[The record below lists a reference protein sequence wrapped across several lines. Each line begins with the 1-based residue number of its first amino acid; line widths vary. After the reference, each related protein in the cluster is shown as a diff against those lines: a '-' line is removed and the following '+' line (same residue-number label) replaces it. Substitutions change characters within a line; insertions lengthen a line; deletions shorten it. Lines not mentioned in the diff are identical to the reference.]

1 MPVRACLM
9 IGVMTA
15 AASAH
20 RGLGVTAGLDAGL
33 ARELAAHCEQV
44 GYQSLWSNDEPAA
57 PGLATLAQF
66 AAATAN
72 VQLGVGVLPLHRY
85 QPAQIAGE
93 VERLG
98 IDPARLWLGI
108 GSGALSPQID
118 ALQRAV
124 AELRSLLPEATRVIV
139 AAMRPRLCRL
149 GGAIADG
156 VLLNWMLPGQA
167 ANARQWVR
175 EGAAEHGQM
184 APVVASYVRV
194 AVGPEAS
201 RRLREEEGFYRTINE
216 GHRKHFAA
224 MDVPLGSVGIAASQ
238 RSEVI
243 DALAPYHSALDLPI
257 VRVLADADPDSL
269 NTVME
274 AAAP

>member
-1 MPVRACLM
+1 
-9 IGVMTA
+9 MTA
-15 AASAH
+15 SASAH

-33 ARELAAHCEQV
+33 ARELAAHCEHI

-57 PGLATLAQF
+57 PGLATLAEF
-66 AAATAN
+66 AAATEK
-72 VQLGVGVLPLHRY
+72 VELGVGVLPLHRY
-85 QPAQIAGE
+85 QPAEIAGE

-124 AELRSLLPEATRVIV
+124 AELRRLLPETTRVIV

-167 ANARQWVR
+167 EKARQWVS
-175 EGAAEHGQM
+175 EGAEERGRM
-184 APVVASYVRV
+184 TPVVASYVRV
-194 AVGPEAS
+194 AVGPKAS
-201 RRLREEEGFYRTINE
+201 RRLREEEAFYRTLNE

-224 MDVPLGSVGIAASQ
+224 MDVPLGSVGITASQ
-238 RSEVI
+238 PSEVI

-257 VRVLADADPDSL
+257 VRVLADADPASL
-269 NTVME
+269 NIVTD
-274 AAAP
+274 AAAPQPSCHRQGSP

>member
-1 MPVRACLM
+1 
-9 IGVMTA
+9 MTA
-15 AASAH
+15 CGSAH
-20 RGLGVTAGLDAGL
+20 RGLGVTAGLEAGR
-33 ARELAAHCEQV
+33 ARELAAHCEEV

-57 PGLATLAQF
+57 PGLDTLAEF
-66 AAATAN
+66 AAATEK

-85 QPAQIAGE
+85 QPAEIAGE

-98 IDPARLWLGI
+98 IDPGRLWLGI
-108 GSGALSPQID
+108 GSGALSPQIEV
-118 ALQRAV
+118 LQRAV
-124 AELRSLLPEATRVIV
+124 VELRRLLPETTRVVV

-167 ANARQWVR
+167 GEARQWVR
-175 EGAAEHGQM
+175 EAATEHGRTV
-184 APVVASYVRV
+184 PVVASYVRV
-194 AVGPEAS
+194 AVGPAAH
-201 RRLREEEGFYRTINE
+201 RRLLEEESFYRTINE

-224 MDVPLGSVGIAASQ
+224 MDVPVGSVGIAASQ

-257 VRVLADADPDSL
+257 VRVLADAHPDSL
-269 NTVME
+269 NTVTD

>member
-1 MPVRACLM
+1 
-9 IGVMTA
+9 
-15 AASAH
+15 
-20 RGLGVTAGLDAGL
+20 L
-33 ARELAAHCEQV
+33 ARELAARCEQL

-85 QPAQIAGE
+85 QPAQIAAE

-124 AELRSLLPEATRVIV
+124 AELRSLLPDATRVIV

-167 ANARQWVR
+167 ARARQWVL
-175 EGAAEHGQM
+175 EGAAEQGQM

-201 RRLREEEGFYRTINE
+201 RRLREEEGFYRTINAS
-216 GHRKHFAA
+216 HRKHFAA
-224 MDVPLGSVGIAASQ
+224 MDVPFGSVGIAASQ
-238 RSEVI
+238 RSEVN

-257 VRVLADADPDSL
+257 VRALADANPASL
-269 NTVME
+269 NTVTD

>member
-1 MPVRACLM
+1 
-9 IGVMTA
+9 MTA
-15 AASAH
+15 SESAH

-33 ARELAAHCEQV
+33 ARELANRCERL

-57 PGLATLAQF
+57 GGLDTLAEF
-66 AAATAN
+66 AAATQKI
-72 VQLGVGVLPLHRY
+72 QLGVGVLPLHRY
-85 QPAQIAGE
+85 QPAQIAAE
-93 VERLG
+93 VDHLG

-108 GSGALSPQID
+108 GSGSLSPQID
-118 ALQRAV
+118 ALHRAV
-124 AELRSLLPEATRVIV
+124 AELRTLLPETTRVIV

-156 VLLNWMLPGQA
+156 VLLNWMLPDQA
-167 ANARQWVR
+167 EKARQWVGD
-175 EGAAEHGQM
+175 GAAEHGHM

-194 AVGPEAS
+194 AVGPKAS

-224 MDVPLGSVGIAASQ
+224 MDVPVGSVGIAASQ

-243 DALAPYHSALDLPI
+243 DALATYHSALDLPI

-269 NTVME
+269 NAVTD

>member
-1 MPVRACLM
+1 
-9 IGVMTA
+9 
-15 AASAH
+15 
-20 RGLGVTAGLDAGL
+20 
-33 ARELAAHCEQV
+33 
-44 GYQSLWSNDEPAA
+44 
-57 PGLATLAQF
+57 
-66 AAATAN
+66 
-72 VQLGVGVLPLHRY
+72 
-85 QPAQIAGE
+85 
-93 VERLG
+93 
-98 IDPARLWLGI
+98 
-108 GSGALSPQID
+108 
-118 ALQRAV
+118 
-124 AELRSLLPEATRVIV
+124 
-139 AAMRPRLCRL
+139 MRPRLCRL

-167 ANARQWVR
+167 GKARQWVR
-175 EGAAEHGQM
+175 EAAAEHGQM

-194 AVGPEAS
+194 AVGPKAS

-224 MDVPLGSVGIAASQ
+224 MDVPVGSVGIAASQ

-269 NTVME
+269 NAVTE